1 MSFGIVG
8 TFYSKSGKQQL
19 VATSST
25 HSEMRGLYSLVVDIV
40 YLVHLCDELY
50 RPLTLPCIAL
60 VDNQPVIDL
69 VSQPSGQ
76 TRVKRCKH
84 FLMLVDWIRE
94 QVIAGY
100 LKLTKVATADNV
112 ADLLTKIVTGGEF
125 TKKADLLLGH

>member
-1 MSFGIVG
+1 MSFGEIG

-25 HSEMRGLYSLVVDIV
+25 HSEMRGLYSLVIDIV
-40 YLVHLCDELY
+40 FLVHLCEELC
-50 RPLTLPCIAL
+50 RPLELPCIAL

-76 TRVKRCKH
+76 TKVKRCKH

-94 QVIAGY
+94 QVIHGY
-100 LKLTKVATADNV
+100 VELEKVATVDNV
-112 ADLLTKIVTGGEF
+112 ADILTKIITGGEF
-125 TKKADLLLGH
+125 KTKAHLLLG

>member
-1 MSFGIVG
+1 MPFGEIG

-25 HSEMRGLYSLVVDIV
+25 HSEMRGLYSLVIDIV
-40 YLVHLCDELY
+40 FLVHLCEELC
-50 RPLTLPCIAL
+50 RPVELPCIAL

-76 TRVKRCKH
+76 TKVKRCKH

-94 QVIAGY
+94 QVIHGY
-100 LKLTKVATADNV
+100 VELVKVPTGDNV
-112 ADLLTKIVTGGEF
+112 ADLLTKIITGGEF
-125 TKKADLLLGH
+125 QSKAHLLLG